1 MLFAGPAAGL
11 LGRRVGS
18 KWPLAIGMSLIAI
31 SAATL
36 AVLHDEPWQ
45 VVVAMAGLSI
55 GVGFAFAAMA
65 ALITEAVEPTET
77 GIATGINTVMRTVG
91 AVVGAQVG
99 AAILTAQTVG
109 GTGVPTEGAYVV
121 AFVLAAAAAAVA
133 TAIAVFVTPHPKRKA
148 GGDRRGGR
156 MNRTSEAKQ
165 VAAAIEGLLAA
176 LLRQRRSG
184 GDPEPGS
191 LSTFQWL
198 TLARL
203 ADQGPV
209 RLGSLA
215 DALGTTDATA
225 SRTVDVLEASGLAER
240 RDDPGDA
247 RGVIVAATTD
257 GTAEVRRRRRTLVSL
272 AGRALGDLTPAE
284 AQRVTAALIE
294 LQVLL
299 DRR

>member
-1 MLFAGPAAGL
+1 
-11 LGRRVGS
+11 
-18 KWPLAIGMSLIAI
+18 
-31 SAATL
+31 
-36 AVLHDEPWQ
+36 
-45 VVVAMAGLSI
+45 
-55 GVGFAFAAMA
+55 
-65 ALITEAVEPTET
+65 
-77 GIATGINTVMRTVG
+77 
-91 AVVGAQVG
+91 
-99 AAILTAQTVG
+99 
-109 GTGVPTEGAYVV
+109 
-121 AFVLAAAAAAVA
+121 
-133 TAIAVFVTPHPKRKA
+133 
-148 GGDRRGGR
+148 
-156 MNRTSEAKQ
+156 MNRTSDAKQ

-191 LSTFQWL
+191 LSTFHWL

-240 RDDPGDA
+240 RNDPGDA
-247 RGVIVAATTD
+247 RGVIVAATTE

>member
-1 MLFAGPAAGL
+1 
-11 LGRRVGS
+11 
-18 KWPLAIGMSLIAI
+18 
-31 SAATL
+31 
-36 AVLHDEPWQ
+36 
-45 VVVAMAGLSI
+45 
-55 GVGFAFAAMA
+55 
-65 ALITEAVEPTET
+65 
-77 GIATGINTVMRTVG
+77 
-91 AVVGAQVG
+91 
-99 AAILTAQTVG
+99 
-109 GTGVPTEGAYVV
+109 
-121 AFVLAAAAAAVA
+121 
-133 TAIAVFVTPHPKRKA
+133 
-148 GGDRRGGR
+148 

-165 VAAAIEGLLAA
+165 IAAAIEGLLAA

-184 GDPEPGS
+184 GYPEPGS

-247 RGVIVAATTD
+247 RGVIVAATTE